1 MTNADLNNH
10 IGHCYSCSVISSSQA
25 HALRSALGG
34 TGLDEHGHRGTR
46 DQQTDHGEQH
56 GSGGTGE
63 RQLGDVLDV
72 GDLEGALVVLGQ
84 VPGILTSE
92 GGSSIC
98 GCTGSDRELANEG
111 AVVASRDLRLNH
123 GVGGVELKTVQSVL
137 TLSVGL
143 QCVRGAFN
151 G

>member
-1 MTNADLNNH
+1 ME
-10 IGHCYSCSVISSSQA
+10 
-25 HALRSALGG
+25 R
-34 TGLDEHGHRGTR
+34 GLDEHGHRGTR

-98 GCTGSDRELANEG
+98 GCTGSDRELANERCRCSQPG
-111 AVVASRDLRLNH
+111 PSSQSRCRW
-123 GVGGVELKTVQSVL
+123 
-137 TLSVGL
+137 
-143 QCVRGAFN
+143 C
-151 G
+151 